1 MAKAVLFIFFGCLL
15 GLVGGISLMALV
27 IMSPSLT
34 EQKSLGDISN
44 LVVAVGTLF
53 TLGYT
58 MWQHQGTIEAAK
70 RGAKPRL
77 RLVGAPLQLLPAPI
91 GQPLQIGTGSA
102 PNMRQARI
110 EFQFLNSGENAAS
123 DLRLRAYACPISSPA
138 TLTCVRDDTI
148 ANPIFGGQGFHWPV
162 TAGFSTSIPAQNNEM
177 FIHLKLDYKNDDED
191 GEMLQTEY
199 FLKVNP
205 SDATASNM
213 TQRELAPLKPHMKP

>member
-91 GQPLQIGTGSA
+91 VLIHQP
-102 PNMRQARI
+102 N
-110 EFQFLNSGENAAS
+110 
-123 DLRLRAYACPISSPA
+123 
-138 TLTCVRDDTI
+138 
-148 ANPIFGGQGFHWPV
+148 
-162 TAGFSTSIPAQNNEM
+162 
-177 FIHLKLDYKNDDED
+177 
-191 GEMLQTEY
+191 
-199 FLKVNP
+199 
-205 SDATASNM
+205 
-213 TQRELAPLKPHMKP
+213 